1 MKVTLYF
8 ILFIGFMLTVTVV
21 DRLTSGPL
29 VKLSPSKE
37 AGEPITFSANDEND
51 PSLSKQKLDQ
61 DTSFYKT
68 KYSKG
73 FEAGVQKLT
82 KGTLINKSKYS
93 KGFEANTQ
101 KITKDTKL
109 NRPKIRSDEVNNK
122 KTKRRNSNKKKT
134 SGKEVIYKGD
144 DYSVFTLSNGKLKME
159 MKIWFD
165 YMNPPSKKLRREKYK
180 KTWNKKGCC
189 LWRNGEHYDVVFES
203 NLFFEVGQKKIP
215 AKK

>member
-1 MKVTLYF
+1 
-8 ILFIGFMLTVTVV
+8 MLTVTVV

-68 KYSKG
+68 
-73 FEAGVQKLT
+73 
-82 KGTLINKSKYS
+82 KYS